1 MLGVCAAISV
11 FISSGCA
18 SYVAMNQPA
27 PTDDQLVGIGMHRA
41 EVEQILRTGGSA
53 YQEPNDHVRVRYEYS
68 DGAHQGTKARVL
80 LYIAADLFTLFLSE
94 LIFWPI
100 ELAVQQNAE
109 RTAAADYDGSN
120 RLGHFRAMKRRSR
133 RETIN
138 IGSGVYE
145 ILPGAIEETASEKEA
160 AREKRTLSKAR
171 K

>member
-1 MLGVCAAISV
+1 M
-11 FISSGCA
+11 
-18 SYVAMNQPA
+18 
-27 PTDDQLVGIGMHRA
+27 
-41 EVEQILRTGGSA
+41 
-53 YQEPNDHVRVRYEYS
+53 
-68 DGAHQGTKARVL
+68 
-80 LYIAADLFTLFLSE
+80 
-94 LIFWPI
+94 
-100 ELAVQQNAE
+100 QQNAE